1 MHKPY
6 GRKILREKIFAN
18 FAFLWLFAKVFSA
31 KFGEMAYVGAAEG
44 SNLQQFSLRKS
55 LFFTNSWSFLPRKC
69 PAIRYV
75 LVFLAHFSLSSAA
88 VAVVVLLVQSLR
100 VLVEI

>member
-6 GRKILREKIFAN
+6 SRKLSREKTFAN

-55 LFFTNSWSFLPRKC
+55 LFFTNSQSFLPRKF

-75 LVFLAHFSLSSAA
+75 LMFLAHFSLFS
-88 VAVVVLLVQSLR
+88 AVVVLLVRSLQ